1 MNRKPMNVMFRLIKL
16 VGPLVPVMSIAV
28 ITGVIGF
35 LCAIFIPVLGAYV
48 ISGLSY
54 SFTTFVYLILAMGL
68 LRGVFHYIE
77 QLCNHYI
84 AFKILAL
91 IRDKV
96 FLKLRELSPAKL
108 EGRKKGELI
117 SLITGDIELLEIFY
131 AHTISPVLIA
141 SLTVI
146 IMVVFIAHYNVILGV
161 LSLIAYLFVGVVL
174 TFVSG
179 RRNGTLGDDLRE
191 EASYM
196 NSFFLESLR
205 GIREV
210 LQFNYGNKRLDR
222 LSDLT
227 DNVNSMKKKM
237 ALNTG
242 FNAGLNAVSI
252 LLSSTVF
259 FGVAV
264 YLYSVGE
271 VSLEGLIVPTVA
283 MFSSFGPVIAL
294 SRLGVSLSSTI
305 ASGRRVLDLL
315 EEEPITEDIYGKENV
330 DFEGVTFDDVSFS
343 YDDEVI
349 LDSIKLEIPKN
360 KIFGISGKSGSG
372 KSTLLKLLMRFW
384 DVGEGSIDISDRDI
398 RDINTSNLRNMES
411 YMTQTTYLF
420 NDSILNNIK
429 IAKLDASEEEVME
442 SCKKASIHDFIM
454 TLPKGYEINVGELG
468 ESLSGGQ
475 MQRISLARAF
485 LHSGDIILLDEP
497 TSNIDSLNEA
507 SILKS
512 IYENKESTVVLVSHR
527 ISTMKICDHI
537 FKLESSRTS

>member
-1 MNRKPMNVMFRLIKL
+1 MNRKPMNVMFNLIKL

-96 FLKLRELSPAKL
+96 FMKLRELSPAKL

-146 IMVVFIAHYNVILGV
+146 IMVVFISHYNIILGL
-161 LSLIAYLFVGVVL
+161 LSLIAYVFVGVVL

-179 RRNGTLGDDLRE
+179 KRNGTLGDDLRE

-210 LQFNYGNKRLDR
+210 LQFNYGQKRLDK
-222 LSDLT
+222 LSELT
-227 DNVNSMKKKM
+227 DNVNNMKKKV

-242 FNAGLNAVSI
+242 FNSGLNGVSI
-252 LLSSTVF
+252 LLSSTIF
-259 FGVAV
+259 FGVSV
-264 YLYSVGE
+264 YLYKNGQ
-271 VSLEGLIVPTVA
+271 VSLEGVIVPTVA

-305 ASGRRVLDLL
+305 ASGKRVLDLL
-315 EEEPITEDIYGKENV
+315 DEEPITEDIYDKESV
-330 DFEGVTFDDVSFS
+330 QFEGVKLDDVSFS
-343 YDDEVI
+343 YDDEMI
-349 LDSIKLEIPKN
+349 LDSIELEIEKG

-384 DVGEGSIDISDRDI
+384 DVNDGKIAISDRDI
-398 RDINTSNLRNMES
+398 RDINTSDLRNIEG
-411 YMTQTTYLF
+411 YMTQNTYLF
-420 NDSILNNIK
+420 NDTILNNVK
-429 IAKLDASEEEVME
+429 IAKLDASNDEVIE

-454 TLPKGYEINVGELG
+454 TLPKGYETNVGELG

-512 IYENKESTVVLVSHR
+512 IYENRGSTVVLVSHR

-537 FKLESSRTS
+537 FKLESGRMS